1 MKIYIQL
8 VLTAVFW
15 GGTFIAGRHVAQH
28 LPPFTTAFLRFA
40 TAAALLLLLTWRYEG
55 RFPRLDRR
63 QTGLIILLGLTGVLS
78 YNAMFFAGLRRIEA
92 SRAALIIATCPAFIA
107 VASAV
112 VLRERFGPTKILGI
126 LFSVLG
132 ALVVVSQGR
141 PHQIFAGGV
150 GVGEMLILGCVCSW
164 VVYSLVGKA
173 VMKRLSPVASVA
185 YSATIGAIGLGI
197 LASFEPLAASIGRAT
212 LLDWLSVG
220 YLAVFGTVIGF
231 VWFYQGVQ
239 RIGPTRAGL
248 FINIVPISAVLLAFL
263 ILREPVTWW
272 LAVGAALVLTGVFLA
287 NRRARTAAVPET
299 QAGSPFA
306 YSE

>member
-1 MKIYIQL
+1 MKIYVQL

-40 TAAALLLLLTWRYEG
+40 AAAALLLLLTWRYEG

-63 QTGLIILLGLTGVLS
+63 QTALVILLGLTGVLA

-107 VASAV
+107 LASAV
-112 VLRERFGPTKILGI
+112 VLREPFGWTKVLGI
-126 LFSVLG
+126 LLSVLG
-132 ALVVVSQGR
+132 AVVVVSRGR
-141 PHQIFAGGV
+141 PRQILAGGA
-150 GVGEMLILGCVCSW
+150 GVGELLILGCVCSW

-185 YSATIGAIGLGI
+185 YSATIGAVGLGI
-197 LASFEPLAASIGRAT
+197 LASFEPLVASIGRAT
-212 LLDWLSVG
+212 LVDWLSVG
-220 YLAVFGTVIGF
+220 YLAVFGTVLGF

-248 FINIVPISAVLLAFL
+248 FINIVPISAVVLAFF
-263 ILREPVTWW
+263 ILREPVTWS
-272 LAVGAALVLTGVFLA
+272 LAVGAVLVLTGVFLTNA
-287 NRRARTAAVPET
+287 ASGARARTCEPTEH
-299 QAGSPFA
+299 GG
-306 YSE
+306 E